1 MKTTSLK
8 SIARHRAAVEA
19 GTVTKT
25 NVIGMRKAI
34 NDMERGG
41 WPSDMIDAQFE
52 LEEAIGWKCPAVAG
66 ELHETGLKVLRNPRY
81 AKRWNDAQRA
91 IINYPLLRFKL
102 LRFDRVGNRGR
113 YSVPVFL
120 AVGDEQMEPFAFR
133 NIPWQTAYYA
143 GLDDGPRVVP
153 VRAS

>member
-19 GTVTKT
+19 GTVDKT
-25 NVIGMRKAI
+25 NVIGIRKAI
-34 NDMERGG
+34 NAMERES
-41 WPSDMIDAQFE
+41 WPAEMVDAQFQ
-52 LEEAIGWKCPAVAG
+52 LEEAIAQRRPTVAG
-66 ELHETGLKVLRNPRY
+66 ALHDSGLKVLRNPRY

-91 IINYPLLRFKL
+91 IINYPLLTFRL

-120 AVGDEQMEPFAFR
+120 AVGDERMGSFAFL

-153 VRAS
+153 ERD